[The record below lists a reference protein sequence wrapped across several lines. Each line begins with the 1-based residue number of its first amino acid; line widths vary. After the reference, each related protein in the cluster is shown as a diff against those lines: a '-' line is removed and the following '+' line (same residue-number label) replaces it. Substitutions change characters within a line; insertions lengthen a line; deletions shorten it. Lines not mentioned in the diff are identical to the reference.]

1 MNQPYILLL
10 ENDSHDRELTLEY
23 FGKSE
28 VSIGIEF
35 LTYSNEVVP
44 YLKNAETL
52 PALILLRINAVPQ
65 TGLEVL
71 KAIKANAGF
80 KHIPV
85 VILGENTQP
94 NLVNECMA
102 AGAASV
108 INKPFTYALTDAK
121 INAFIQYWFKVV
133 ELPSAKVEQ
142 LQN

>member
-1 MNQPYILLL
+1 MLIMNQPYILLL

-35 LTYSNEVVP
+35 LTYSNEVIP
-44 YLKNAETL
+44 YLKDAETL

-71 KAIKANAGF
+71 KVIKANAGF
-80 KHIPV
+80 RHIPV
-85 VILGENTQP
+85 IILGENTQA

-102 AGAASV
+102 AGCS
-108 INKPFTYALTDAK
+108 FGY
-121 INAFIQYWFKVV
+121 
-133 ELPSAKVEQ
+133 
-142 LQN
+142 